1 VKDFIIEFAQNIVAK
16 NILLSYIFFFV
27 SQSLQVL
34 FPPYPGD
41 MILIIEGYLSE
52 EANLNIYIVI
62 ANAVISTSLSSIFL
76 YNIGR
81 KKQEKIL
88 HSKIVTFLFG
98 TSKITKLSK
107 LFIKFGAIVI
117 ILSKFIPGIF
127 SLTIL
132 SAGIFKVKKKFAY
145 LSIIIIS
152 FFHNLTLILLGKLVR
167 ENWSMILRKIDVY
180 NRYIILLVVTM
191 FIIYLIML
199 QLKKKLLD

>member
-1 VKDFIIEFAQNIVAK
+1 MEDFIIEFAQNIVAK

>member
-1 VKDFIIEFAQNIVAK
+1 VEDFIIEFAQNIVAK

>member
-1 VKDFIIEFAQNIVAK
+1 MEDFIIEFAQNIVAK

-41 MILIIEGYLSE
+41 MILLLEGYLSE
-52 EANLNIYIVI
+52 EANLNIYFVI

-98 TSKITKLSK
+98 TGRTSK
-107 LFIKFGAIVI
+107 LNKLFTKFGAVVI

-132 SAGIFKVKKKFAY
+132 AAGIFKVKRKFTY
-145 LSIIIIS
+145 LSIIIVS
-152 FFHNLTLILLGKLVR
+152 FFHNMTLILLGKLVR
-167 ENWSMILRKIDVY
+167 ENWSVILKKIDIY
-180 NRYIILLVVTM
+180 NRYIILLAVIAI
-191 FIIYLIML
+191 IIYLIML
-199 QLKKKLLD
+199 QLKKKLFD